1 MIDKKRQWSD
11 LSPIK
16 IKEWGGFTIFGYF
29 FSDFFR
35 FHPLPSIC
43 RTLLCVSIL
52 NWRVVVSL
60 LYSRLGCFLIF
71 TTAGIKCVVRERHM
85 RPAGQIGSHALSLNQ
100 STTSGFV
107 LFCVSLMPC
116 LLINPPV
123 HLRLCFS
130 RICICLNPVS
140 RIPINPPPAALF
152 ISVFGFQYLPLYQS
166 STNIYRRCQTKKDLR
181 GAGIMN
187 FQVQIKAQGWPNYAG
202 TF

>member
-1 MIDKKRQWSD
+1 M
-11 LSPIK
+11 
-16 IKEWGGFTIFGYF
+16 
-29 FSDFFR
+29 
-35 FHPLPSIC
+35 LPSIC
-43 RTLLCVSIL
+43 RTSLCVSIL
-52 NWRVVVSL
+52 NWRVLVSL

-107 LFCVSLMPC
+107 FLVLCFVFVSLSLKQSTTTHFVLFCVSLMPC
-116 LLINPPV
+116 LPINPPV

-130 RICICLNPVS
+130 RICICLNPCLQNPNQS
-140 RIPINPPPAALF
+140 TMQLCLFLYLDFNTCLSLNHPPIF
-152 ISVFGFQYLPLYQS
+152 IIDV
-166 STNIYRRCQTKKDLR
+166 RHKKNLR

>member
-1 MIDKKRQWSD
+1 M
-11 LSPIK
+11 
-16 IKEWGGFTIFGYF
+16 
-29 FSDFFR
+29 
-35 FHPLPSIC
+35 LPSIC
-43 RTLLCVSIL
+43 RTSLCVSIL
-52 NWRVVVSL
+52 NWRVLVSL

-100 STTSGFV
+100 STTSGFVFLVLCFVFVSLSLKQSTTTHFV